1 MYSAELRITDRI
13 YKVIYTDVNGEKDK
27 KEGKLVSAD
36 ENGFV
41 VLEQRDGKYILIPK
55 DRIGEMQQIDE

>member
-13 YKVIYTDVNGEKDK
+13 YEVIYTDVNGEEKK
-27 KEGKLVSAD
+27 KEGKLLSAD

-41 VLEQRDGKYILIPK
+41 VLERDGKYILIPK
-55 DRIGEMQQIDE
+55 DRVGEMEQIDE